1 MLLDLVYFN
10 LLEVK
15 ATFNK
20 KLPLYREFD
29 IKKPALFLKSNL
41 NIWIFHRLQE
51 VIKLISVIL
60 FILLEFN
67 FLLIL
72 HDWLHFLVL
81 QKKRC
86 IYFDA
91 MFAFPV

>member
-1 MLLDLVYFN
+1 MYDRMNLMHLFMLLDLINFN

-15 ATFNK
+15 ATFDQ
-20 KLPLYREFD
+20 KLLFYREFD

-60 FILLEFN
+60 LILLELN

-72 HDWLHFLVL
+72 HDWLHSLIL
-81 QKKRC
+81 QKKR
-86 IYFDA
+86 
-91 MFAFPV
+91 